1 MTGLQNPLSPGPL
14 SLWCRRSKIA
24 RPSISNAMPTDFP
37 RLPSSQDYWR
47 ESTEEV
53 PTSGSEPRFK
63 ITRIASVEASLSK
76 PQTGEEVS
84 LMLTSILRK
93 SYEKML
99 DYSTLLLLSKD
110 DT

>member
-14 SLWCRRSKIA
+14 SLWCKQSRTA
-24 RPSISNAMPTDFP
+24 RPPISDAITTGFP

-53 PTSGSEPRFK
+53 PTSESEPRFK
-63 ITRIASVEASLSK
+63 ITRIASAEASLSK
-76 PQTGEEVS
+76 LQTGEEVS

-93 SYEKML
+93 SCEKML